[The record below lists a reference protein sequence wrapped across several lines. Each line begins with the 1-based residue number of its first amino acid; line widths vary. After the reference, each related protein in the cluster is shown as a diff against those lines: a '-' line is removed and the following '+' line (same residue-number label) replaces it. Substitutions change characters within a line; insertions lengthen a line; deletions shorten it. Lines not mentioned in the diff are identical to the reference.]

1 MLGMSISFGTV
12 TIMYLPCEVEIVKDS
27 NERLEEGSRDT
38 LWLERIGA
46 RVWKSRV
53 LNEAN
58 GWKLREQ
65 KPVHQPG
72 SPDSCIVLTI
82 IHKWKSINRLSE
94 ECNLQ
99 IAYPPT
105 YVVYML

>member
-1 MLGMSISFGTV
+1 MKGWKRA
-12 TIMYLPCEVEIVKDS
+12 VETLCSLND
-27 NERLEEGSRDT
+27 LECQ
-38 LWLERIGA
+38 A
-46 RVWKSRV
+46 WKSRV

-72 SPDSCIVLTI
+72 SRPDSCIILTI
-82 IHKWKSINRLSE
+82 IHKWKSINSE

-99 IAYPPT
+99 TAYPPT